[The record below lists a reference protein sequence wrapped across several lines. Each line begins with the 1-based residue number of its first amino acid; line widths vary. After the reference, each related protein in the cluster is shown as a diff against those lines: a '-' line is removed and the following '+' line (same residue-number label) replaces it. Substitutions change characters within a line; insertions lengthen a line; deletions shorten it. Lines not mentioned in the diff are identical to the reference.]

1 MLLNL
6 DREAP
11 LLIDPSPTSFTKTVV
26 ITFELKNRASVTFKH
41 WYI

>member
-6 DREAP
+6 DRKAP
-11 LLIDPSPTSFTKTVV
+11 LLTDPSPTSFTKTVV
-26 ITFELKNRASVTFKH
+26 ITFKLKNRASVILKH